1 MKHTLTFAVILVGAI
16 SHHATAQSAGG
27 LQNNMQLQRT
37 VERLAGGLSPG
48 EIDYGIPLPPGRT
61 LGDTYLGKGWRK
73 GSITLLDGDKL
84 IEGYF
89 VRYNIELNEFE
100 IRTPSKVRAL
110 DGKKVKNFIWLDSVS
125 QAPSYFVAARDYK
138 DVEGGVFDGFL
149 EVISDGPLPLLVK
162 HEVFLRKS
170 DYNVA
175 LQVGTRDAIVEKRAT
190 IFYAVDGVLYEVP
203 RSKKKMIQLMAAH
216 EEAIAKFIKINQ
228 VDFGDEDHLAA
239 LFDHYNK
246 LSSKL

>member
-1 MKHTLTFAVILVGAI
+1 MKHALTFAAILMTGT
-16 SHHATAQSAGG
+16 SHMATAQSAGG
-27 LQNNMQLQRT
+27 LQNNMQVQRT
-37 VERLAGGLSPG
+37 VERLASGLSPG

-61 LGDTYLGKGWRK
+61 VGDTYLGKGWRK

-84 IEGYF
+84 IEGYHI
-89 VRYNIELNEFE
+89 RYNIELNEFE

-125 QAPSYFVAARDYK
+125 QAPSYFVAARNYK
-138 DVEGGVFDGFL
+138 DAEGGSFDGFL

-162 HEVFLRKS
+162 HDVFVRKS

-175 LQVGTRDAIVEKRAT
+175 LQVGTRDAIVEKRTT
-190 IFYAVDGVLYEVP
+190 ILYAIDGVLYEVP
-203 RSKKKMIQLMAAH
+203 RSKKKMVQLMAQH
-216 EEAIAKFIKINQ
+216 EEAITKFIKINQ
-228 VDFGDEDHLAA
+228 VDFGNEGHLAA

-246 LSSKL
+246 LSAKL